1 MSSSKIIT
9 VIIMLAIGIGLGLA
23 YGWILEPVE
32 YTDVTPNVLREDY
45 RVDFVLMTAEAYQ
58 NDFDAQAAARRIALL
73 GSAPPA
79 DIVSSALNYASLN
92 GFTQDEITALQGLL
106 TAMQTY
112 QPEVETSP

>member
-23 YGWILEPVE
+23 YGWILAPVE

-45 RVDFVLMTAEAYQ
+45 RVDFILMTAEAYQ
-58 NDFDAQAAARRIALL
+58 NDFDAAAAARRIALL
-73 GSAPPA
+73 GSTPPA

-92 GFTQDEITALQGLL
+92 GFSQDEITALQGLL

-112 QPEVETSP
+112 QPEEDTSP